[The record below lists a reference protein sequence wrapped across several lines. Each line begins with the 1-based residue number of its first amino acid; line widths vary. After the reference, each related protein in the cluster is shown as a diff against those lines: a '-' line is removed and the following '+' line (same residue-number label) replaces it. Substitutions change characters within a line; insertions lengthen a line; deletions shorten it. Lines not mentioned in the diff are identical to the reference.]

1 MDLLRLTLVIVG
13 LVIIAGIYFKFRPV
27 NDDSSDTNLKDA
39 VEDDNLAS
47 ADDDL
52 IPVLTPIDDEP
63 DSSDFE
69 TLSQVI
75 SGRDR
80 FEEYSR
86 SSNEGFSAADD
97 EFVETGEAAL
107 LIVLNIMSP
116 KEQLFS
122 GDDVHAVMTSVGL
135 THGEHKIYHY
145 LKNEVAIFSIANAIE
160 PGYFDLDNLKNI
172 STPGLAIFMQL
183 PGPLECRQAL
193 DTLLDVSN
201 RLATELGG
209 ALCDENRSVLSQQ
222 TITHL
227 KDKVEN
233 YRLQQLKQASQSSL
247 SSKARQ

>member
-27 NDDSSDTNLKDA
+27 NDDSSDKNLKDTA
-39 VEDDNLAS
+39 ADNNLAS

-69 TLSQVI
+69 ILSQVI

-80 FEEYSR
+80 FEEYSK
-86 SSNEGFSAADD
+86 SSNESFTAADD
-97 EFVETGEAAL
+97 ESVETGEASL
-107 LIVLNIMSP
+107 LIVLNIMLP
-116 KEQLFS
+116 KKQMFS
-122 GDDVHAVMTSVGL
+122 GEDIHAAMTSVGL

-145 LKNEVAIFSIANAIE
+145 MKNEVAVFSLANAIE

-172 STPGLAIFMQL
+172 STPGLALFMQL
-183 PGPLECRQAL
+183 PGPLECRLAL
-193 DTLLDVSN
+193 DTLLDVGH
-201 RLATELGG
+201 RLATALNGV
-209 ALCDENRSVLSQQ
+209 LCDESRNVLSQQ

-233 YRLQQLKQASQSSL
+233 YRLQHLKQASQSSQ
-247 SSKARQ
+247 ARQ